1 MGVWLKPMERT
12 LEAQTAETSDSRRM
26 GGRSDPLFSKA
37 AKTFEE
43 VVYRKRQPFLIALR
57 RISFEPAHT
66 TQVVFA
72 PHGRHRLFCHLRT
85 GARPEQHDAGHS

>member
-43 VVYRKRQPFLIALR
+43 VVYRKRQPFLM
-57 RISFEPAHT
+57 SVTEDF
-66 TQVVFA
+66 F
-72 PHGRHRLFCHLRT
+72 
-85 GARPEQHDAGHS
+85 